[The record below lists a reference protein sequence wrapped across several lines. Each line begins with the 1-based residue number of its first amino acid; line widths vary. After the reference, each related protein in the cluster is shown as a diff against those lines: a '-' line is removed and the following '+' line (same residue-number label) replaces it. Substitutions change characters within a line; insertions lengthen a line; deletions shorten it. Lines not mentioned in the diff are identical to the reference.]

1 MKITI
6 CGSLD
11 FTHEI
16 GKIKN
21 ELERAGHAVSIPF
34 TSQAI
39 LDGEFSLEEIKN
51 RKETG
56 TIVERMIKHDVIKAH
71 YEKIKSSDAIL
82 VPNFDKKGIN
92 NYIGGNTFLEM
103 GFAHVLG
110 RHVFLLNPIPKMH
123 YTDEIRAMQPVVL
136 SGDLSKVV

>member
-1 MKITI
+1 MKITV

-21 ELERAGHAVSIPF
+21 DLELHGHEVIIPF
-34 TSQAI
+34 ISQAI
-39 LDGEFSLEEIKN
+39 LNGEFTLEDIKN

-82 VPNFDKKGIN
+82 VPNFSKKGID

-110 RHVFLLNPIPKMH
+110 KKVFLLNSIPKMH
-123 YTDEIRAMQPVVL
+123 YTDEIRAMQPIVL
-136 SGDLSKVV
+136 SGELNKLF